1 MIRTFRATPAVAES
15 VRAALDA
22 AWNYPD
28 AETKTTTAFR
38 PANRLPKDSQG
49 RVYLRIASRY
59 CEYEA
64 VAATLPDLL
73 ASGAVEEISE
83 AEFRQVFPPRLLEPR

>member
-22 AWNYPD
+22 AWNYPNAD
-28 AETKTTTAFR
+28 TQTTTAFR
-38 PANRLPKDSQG
+38 PADKLPTDSQG
-49 RVYLRIASRY
+49 RVYLRIANRY

-64 VAATLPDLL
+64 VAAMLPDLL

-83 AEFRQVFPPRLLEPR
+83 AEFRQVFPPRPPSPR

>member
-1 MIRTFRATPAVAES
+1 MRIFRASPETAES

-22 AWNYPD
+22 AWGYPNPD
-28 AETKTTTAFR
+28 VQTETAFR
-38 PANRLPKDSQG
+38 PADKLPRDDEG
-49 RVYLRIASRY
+49 RVYLRIANRY

-64 VAATLPDLL
+64 VAAMLPDLL

-83 AEFRQVFPPRLLEPR
+83 AEFRQVFPPRPPRPR